1 MQLRPDA
8 PPNGAHQGSDRR
20 HADHPRSEPLPDG
33 DRARLGRHR
42 VELSPHYRLIVTR
55 ETTLDELS
63 VETEVTDE
71 VFRTVGAEVLDD
83 EAVAA
88 DELLASLRA
97 RIQRGIK
104 ETLGVIANVVLKAPG
119 TVPRSE
125 GGKLNRVEDR
135 RKLV

>member
-1 MQLRPDA
+1 MALIKGRTDDMLIIRGVNLYPT
-8 PPNGAHQGSDRR
+8 
-20 HADHPRSEPLPDG
+20 EIELVLG
-33 DRARLGRHR
+33 DI

>member
-1 MQLRPDA
+1 
-8 PPNGAHQGSDRR
+8 
-20 HADHPRSEPLPDG
+20 
-33 DRARLGRHR
+33 
-42 VELSPHYRLIVTR
+42 
-55 ETTLDELS
+55 
-63 VETEVTDE
+63 
-71 VFRTVGAEVLDD
+71 VLDD